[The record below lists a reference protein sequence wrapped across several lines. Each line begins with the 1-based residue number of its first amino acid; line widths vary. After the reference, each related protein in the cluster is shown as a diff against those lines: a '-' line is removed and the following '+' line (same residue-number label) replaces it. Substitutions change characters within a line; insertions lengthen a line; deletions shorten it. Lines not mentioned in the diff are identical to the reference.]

1 MLATGKIT
9 DSEWKHHYLKRLP
22 SKSKIKPD
30 SRFTYQYFRWAL
42 RLWLVLPDCQPGQ
55 KPLLPTYPVTSL
67 QYALVQKNSCVSTIP
82 KLQVSEGCPLCQQL
96 PASIRKPSF
105 VWTACSTKVIFQPLT
120 SDNCN
125 IYLSW
130 WFTLISRWKNTWTT
144 YIWSTCNIS
153 DYFRIGLTED

>member
-1 MLATGKIT
+1 MWSIISLVNRQKYFHRRDAGHWEIT
-9 DSEWKHHYLKRLP
+9 DSEWKHHYLKHLP

-105 VWTACSTKVIFQPLT
+105 VWTACSTKVIFQSLT

-125 IYLSW
+125 IYLS
-130 WFTLISRWKNTWTT
+130 
-144 YIWSTCNIS
+144 
-153 DYFRIGLTED
+153 